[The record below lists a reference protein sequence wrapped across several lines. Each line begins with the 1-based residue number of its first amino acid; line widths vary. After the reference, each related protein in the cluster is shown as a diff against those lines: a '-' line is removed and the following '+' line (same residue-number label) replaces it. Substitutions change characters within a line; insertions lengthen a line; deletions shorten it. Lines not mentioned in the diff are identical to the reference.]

1 MEQTITKEG
10 ETIEELQLNKGGKHR
25 RQHWKRKINGK
36 EITDT

>member
-25 RQHWKRKINGK
+25 RHVVNGK